1 MPTGAFGSPKYI
13 VNFSTKRH
21 WKGKSRLED
30 IQAGLTALHDDLV
43 RLGIKS
49 IAVPPLG
56 CGNGGLDW
64 GDVRPLIERALGELQ
79 GVEVLA
85 YVPEGSPAP
94 QEMVVGTRR
103 PRLTRARALIVAL
116 MDAYSWPGY
125 RLSILELE
133 KLAYF
138 LHRVGA
144 LPSLKFVKGTY
155 GPYAKALHHMLQDLE
170 GHYIRGLGDRTGGA
184 EVVPLPEMLSR
195 IHDYLDAHSDAH
207 PQFTRVAEL
216 ISGYETPYSMELL
229 ATVDWVA
236 RENPAARLDIEA
248 AVEAVHTWNERK
260 RRVFKA
266 EHIRTAWRHLHRLGM
281 LEDSQAATLPLP
293 LTQTG

>member
-125 RLSILELE
+125 RLSILEL
-133 KLAYF
+133 
-138 LHRVGA
+138 
-144 LPSLKFVKGTY
+144 
-155 GPYAKALHHMLQDLE
+155 
-170 GHYIRGLGDRTGGA
+170 
-184 EVVPLPEMLSR
+184 
-195 IHDYLDAHSDAH
+195 
-207 PQFTRVAEL
+207 
-216 ISGYETPYSMELL
+216 
-229 ATVDWVA
+229 
-236 RENPAARLDIEA
+236 
-248 AVEAVHTWNERK
+248 
-260 RRVFKA
+260 
-266 EHIRTAWRHLHRLGM
+266 
-281 LEDSQAATLPLP
+281 
-293 LTQTG
+293 